1 MNKTDTGVLVAKS
14 YSGRNSNIVIYTD
27 CGLYYPY
34 VELTLLA

>member
-27 CGLYYPY
+27 RSHTTCSMY
-34 VELTLLA
+34 